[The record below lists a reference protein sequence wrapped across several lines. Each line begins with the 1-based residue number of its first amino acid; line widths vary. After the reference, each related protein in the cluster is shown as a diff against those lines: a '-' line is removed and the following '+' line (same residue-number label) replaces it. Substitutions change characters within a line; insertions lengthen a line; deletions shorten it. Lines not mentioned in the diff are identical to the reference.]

1 MGRGGTSQVFE
12 PLFKML
18 WLIMFATLWHTDN
31 DEEDKV
37 LTKFQKDIFRQATP
51 LWLNTALSVY
61 EEQSII
67 PILTLYAKILGYLSD
82 QAGEFLDVDALKY
95 AE

>member
-31 DEEDKV
+31 EEEDEA
-37 LTKFQKDIFRQATP
+37 LTKFQREIMRQATP